1 LAEEWTISAEKI
13 RRIQLHELHQ
23 RTAKLTVF
31 AGFEMPLWY
40 KGLTYEHLAVR
51 NDAGIFDISHM
62 GRITIEGADVEHF
75 LNYVITN
82 DVSKLSPF
90 NAQYSVMC
98 NENGGI
104 IDDFIIYRL
113 DEKKFM
119 MVSNAS
125 NREKDYNWLLRNAKN
140 FNVKLE
146 EVSDSVTMF
155 AVQGPNAERTLQ
167 KISTEDLSKI
177 ERFKCAS
184 SRLAGVDVFLSRTGY
199 TGEDG
204 FEAFIWNASLAK
216 PDNAVK
222 LWNAILEAGKAF
234 EIEPCGLGARD
245 TLRLEAG
252 MCLYGNDIDENTTP
266 LEASLS
272 FVVKLQKDNFIGKE
286 ALLKQKNEGIKRKRV
301 GIVMVDQGIP
311 RSDYETY
318 SVQGESIGHI
328 TSGTFSPL
336 LKYGI
341 GMAYIQSSQAQEGN
355 IINVKIR
362 SKLVKGKIASF
373 PLYDPEEYGY
383 KRKITT

>member
-1 LAEEWTISAEKI
+1 
-13 RRIQLHELHQ
+13 
-23 RTAKLTVF
+23 
-31 AGFEMPLWY
+31 MPLFY
-40 KGLTYEHLAVR
+40 KGVIPEHLSVR
-51 NDAGIFDISHM
+51 NSVGVFDISHM
-62 GRITIEGADVEHF
+62 GRVLIEGEDAERF

-82 DVSKLSPF
+82 DVSKLSPSS
-90 NAQYSVMC
+90 AQYSVMC
-98 NENGGI
+98 NESGGI

-113 DEKKFM
+113 GEKKFM

-125 NREKDYNWLLRNAKN
+125 NREKDYIWLLRNAKN

-146 EVSDSVTMF
+146 EVSDSVAMF

-177 ERFKCAS
+177 ERFKCAF
-184 SRLAGVDVFLSRTGY
+184 SRLADVDVFLSRTGY

-204 FEAFIWNASLAK
+204 FEVFIWDASLAK

-266 LEASLS
+266 LEAVLS

-286 ALLKQKNEGIKRKRV
+286 ALLKQKSEGIKRKRV
-301 GIVMVDQGIP
+301 GIVMIEQGIP
-311 RSDYETY
+311 RPDYEIY
-318 SVQGESIGHI
+318 SIQDEGIGHI

-341 GMAYIQSSQAQEGN
+341 GMAYIQSPQAQEGN
-355 IINVKIR
+355 IISVKIR
-362 SKLVKGKIASF
+362 NRLVKGKTASF
-373 PLYDPEEYGY
+373 PLYDPEKYGY
-383 KRKITT
+383 KRKIST